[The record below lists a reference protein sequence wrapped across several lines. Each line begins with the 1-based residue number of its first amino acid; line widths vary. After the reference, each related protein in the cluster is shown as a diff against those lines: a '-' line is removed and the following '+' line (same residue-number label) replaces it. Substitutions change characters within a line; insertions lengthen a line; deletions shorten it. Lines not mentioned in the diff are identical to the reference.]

1 MIRATP
7 FLMFQGRCEE
17 ALRFYVQT
25 LPETEIASIERFGEG
40 EPGPVGTVRFAR
52 LRIGAQEIIANDSP
66 PVHDFTF
73 TPSFSL
79 WIECD
84 EAAEVDRL
92 ATALSDGGRQMMPA
106 DDYGFSRRFAF
117 VEDRFGVS
125 FQINAA

>member
-7 FLMFQGRCEE
+7 FLMFQGRCQE
-17 ALRFYVQT
+17 ALEFYTRT
-25 LPETEIASIERFGEG
+25 LPQTEILSIERFGEG
-40 EPGPVGTVRFAR
+40 EPGPAGTVRFAR
-52 LRIGAQEIIANDSP
+52 LRIGGLEVIANDSP
-66 PVHDFTF
+66 PVHNFTF

-79 WIECD
+79 WIDCE

-92 ATALSDGGRQMMPA
+92 AAALAEGGRQMMPA
-106 DDYGFSRRFAF
+106 DNYGFSTRFAF

>member
-17 ALRFYVQT
+17 ALDFYVQT
-25 LPETEIASIERFGEG
+25 LPQSEILSLDRFGEG
-40 EPGPVGTVRFAR
+40 EPGPAGTIRFAR
-52 LRIGAQEIIANDSP
+52 FRVGGLEIIANDSP

-79 WIECD
+79 WIDCED
-84 EAAEVDRL
+84 AAEVDRL
-92 ATALSDGGRQMMPA
+92 AAALSDGGRQMMPA
-106 DDYGFSRRFAF
+106 DNYGFSSRFAF